1 MKEVFIMKIV
11 LNRAYGGYSA
21 YDISEQFMDLV
32 ERCEDDR
39 TNAELVN
46 FVENNPNDCGDLK
59 VINIPDTITDM
70 DITDDD
76 GYEGLIYVLN
86 GKIHYI

>member
-21 YDISEQFMDLV
+21 YDVAEQFMDLV

-39 TNAELVN
+39 TNVELVN
-46 FVENNPNDCGDLK
+46 FVEK
-59 VINIPDTITDM
+59 V
-70 DITDDD
+70 
-76 GYEGLIYVLN
+76 
-86 GKIHYI
+86 